1 MKKTTRL
8 LSSLICLF
16 TILVFVFT
24 GCNVSFTPVTP
35 NNPTKAAPVYKG
47 MFMSTS
53 ANVEIPADAEV
64 SVEEET
70 SVENAEEGN
79 KEKNKDKENNGNT
92 DNNGNHTG
100 WYKDDNGDGKVEESS
115 QEQLCYISQNQDVY
129 FYIGISNPDK
139 AEIRSIKVGGK
150 TYTSDMFE
158 ANSTDEV
165 KVVKYNV
172 GIAGGMVEYTL
183 EEIKYFDG
191 NEEKNVA
198 IEGNNTAKAAI
209 KVENAV
215 KAIVTNIELK
225 DSGKEAVFNVTVTDE
240 FGLIALSNGN
250 IKITVYRDGKDKKEA
265 ELTVGENTVTFK
277 TLNKN
282 KAHQYEIVA
291 FYDDLSGAGATY
303 HTLIAMQDLE
313 AVHVHTFGEW
323 EITVPATCT
332 TDGEQKRIC
341 SVCGESE
348 TETISAY
355 GEHSFGAW
363 KITKEAT
370 CQENGEETRTCSICQ
385 VTETKTFGGDH
396 FFGAWVETQK
406 GNCIINGE
414 WIRTCLICK
423 ITETKIVPAPGEH
436 VFGPWIIMEEATYDK
451 EGLQMRICENC
462 NAIET
467 EAIPVLKPIEP
478 VDSVLTIEQ
487 AIALGASQG
496 SNIYTEGK
504 YYVTGVITEIVNVRY
519 GNLYIT
525 DGNGNTLYLY
535 GLYNYDGS
543 VRFDSMYPQPG
554 IGDTITVYGVLGQ
567 YANIPQ
573 MKNGWVVEHYFNPDV
588 TTPEPEPEFTT
599 PEPEETTIEPPIE
612 PDVPGEM
619 ILSITEAINLAL
631 SQEHNVYT
639 SNKYYVT
646 GIITEV
652 YNTQYGN
659 MKITDGNGNILTVY
673 GSYNADGTVRYD
685 KLNPQ
690 PVVGDIITVYGVIGH
705 YLGTPQVK
713 NGWIIA
719 HTSGSIEETTPAPD
733 VTTPMPDEPDVPVEP
748 ELNGNKIVGVIAD
761 IAAENGWVNGTRYE
775 SFTMGGNVIVSAA
788 GTPVGTY
795 GLNTGKYY
803 TASNTWRFY
812 QNENPELTIAT
823 LDGRN
828 IVSVKITYEVLKTG
842 IFTLN
847 GVYVESDVAVV
858 VNANSVTFGVG
869 NTDIATNGQ
878 VRVTAIEV
886 VLEVAECET
895 HDYGNRFDKKWG
907 ICLVCGYVDDN
918 HEHSISNDKC
928 VYCDYE
934 YEEVEVSSYFDY
946 DGNGV
951 NDVFYF
957 SAALPERFTC
967 GGVIWIDAVND
978 IQGERYVVYDE
989 VKNTSYLN
997 PMPYAHVY
1005 LQGREYHDELV
1016 YTVYA
1021 ETAGLYEMAIHTR
1034 LKDCRVRG
1042 AQYVINKGTANEY
1055 TFSTTYGWASDDEA
1069 YAVRN
1074 NDFLV
1079 GAYMSGM
1086 FIELQEGENTIHISM
1101 AEGVEKSQFFRDFY
1115 FIPAEKIE
1123 IDGCDHNFVDG
1134 ICEYCGYIRVIANA
1148 SVYDN
1153 DGDGVNDIYFFTPVL
1168 PEQFTTEDVVH
1179 VWAGDYIVDLS
1190 SSYVSSASFNDIRH
1204 WYCTEGKG
1212 EFFTIKVT
1220 VAEPGI
1226 YEMAVHMRMK
1236 DSKERGAKYIVNEG
1250 TSYEYSFET
1259 SFQFAT
1265 DEEAF
1270 EARDND
1276 YAMSSYMFGIPVKL
1290 VAGDN
1295 YIRIQESTKSPKV
1308 QHFRD
1313 FYFVKIGEWEPDV
1326 TPVDPPADSNLTV
1339 EEAINLGASKDH
1351 NTYTAGKYYVT
1362 GVITEVYNSI
1372 YGNMRITDGN
1382 GNILTV
1388 YGTYS
1393 ADGSIRYDQLDNKP
1407 IVGDTVTIYGII
1419 GQYNGTAQIKNG
1431 WIVAH
1436 FADDFECVEHDY
1448 GNRFDKKWG
1457 ICLVCG
1463 YVDDNHE
1470 HSISNGKCVYCDYEY
1485 EEFEVASIFDND
1497 ADGMMDIFYFSAALP
1512 ERFIGEN
1519 IIWVDAVNDVQ
1530 SSNYTHYDPSRV
1542 SSTTEVYSHVYC
1554 TENANQELAYVINV
1568 ETAGIYE
1575 LAVYVRLKD
1584 NKLRGARYTINKGTA
1599 NEYTFSTSYG
1609 WNTTEEAIEVR
1620 NNDLLIGSYMS
1631 GIFVKL
1637 QAGENTIHITDAN
1650 PDVVKVQ
1657 HFRDLYFRFDSYDD
1671 CYGEHNYGNRFD
1683 KKWGICLVCGYVD
1696 DNHEHSIVDG
1706 KCQYCDYEFEEFEV
1720 PSIFDNDDDGA
1731 VDVFYFSAALPE
1743 RFTGEDVIWVDA
1755 YNDVLTD
1762 NHMSWDPI
1770 GAGIT
1775 YEVPYPHVY
1784 CVERSDD
1791 ELVYTINVKKA
1802 GTYEMA
1808 VHYRIKDEKTRGAKF
1823 VINGG
1828 TANEQV
1834 INHTYSWATA
1844 DDAYEVRN
1852 NDILIGSYMS
1862 GMFVELQAGENTIH
1876 ITCADGV
1883 EKAQHFRD
1891 LYFRFVK
1898 EIDECETH
1906 DYGNRFEKKW
1916 GICVVCGYVDDNH
1929 EHSIKD
1935 GKCVYC
1941 DYEFEVIEVS
1951 SVFDNDADGMQDVFY
1966 FSAALPEEFTGEDVI
1981 WIDAFNDVA
1990 PGNHME
1996 YDEVRAGIYNPLPY
2010 PHVYCLDSSDDEL
2023 VYTIN
2028 VEEAGIY
2035 EMAVHYRIKDNK
2047 VRGAKFVINGGT
2059 ANEQVINHTYSWAT
2073 ADDAYEVRNNDILI
2087 GAYMTGL
2094 TVELVA
2100 GENTIH
2106 ITCADG
2112 VVKPQHFRDFYFVL
2126 VETEECSH
2134 SWVDATCTEPKT
2146 CTKCGATEGQPLEH
2160 VWVEVGSAPVLAYC
2174 IQCGETIE
2182 MPQEHVLDD
2191 STYMC
2196 IICGQNF
2203 LLTVEEAIEI
2213 GMSYEKSKY
2222 GSQYYYVALTLNAQ
2236 VNPNGFARAQIADGL
2251 YVTVAGGY
2259 LSGDAEGS
2267 IQFGDTV
2274 IFKAKLGAAN
2284 SALTTGGK
2292 ELRLYEVASYEIT
2305 VREDD
2310 ECTTHDYG
2318 NRFEKKWGI
2327 CVVCG
2332 YVDDNHEHSIKDGKC
2347 VYCDYEY
2354 EVIEVL
2360 SVFDNDADGMN
2371 DVFYF
2376 SAALP
2381 EEFTGED
2388 VIWVDAYNDALKNSN
2403 HMEYDEIRAGAG
2415 KLPYPHVYCYD
2426 VSDDELVYTINVE
2439 KAGIYEM
2446 AVHYR
2451 IKDNKVRG
2459 AKFTINKGTA
2469 NEQVINHTYGWAT
2482 TDEAYEVRNNDFLIG
2497 AYMSGMLV
2505 ELQAGENTIHIT
2517 CADGVTK
2524 TQHFRDLYFRLAEE
2538 NTETVSAPLTVE
2550 EAIAIGLN
2558 YDKSTYSTEEY
2569 YVIATLNLQ
2578 CNANGFARVHLGDD
2592 LYMSIA
2598 SGYLEYEGQLQLGD
2612 TVLLKGNL
2620 GAVNSALSSTGKE
2633 ARLFNVELIE
2643 IISSAPEA

>member
-16 TILVFVFT
+16 TVLVFVFT
-24 GCNVSFTPVTP
+24 GCNVSFTPITP
-35 NNPTKAAPVYKG
+35 SNPTKAAPVYKG

-70 SVENAEEGN
+70 LVENVEEGN

-282 KAHQYEIVA
+282 KAHQYEIIA

-332 TDGEQKRIC
+332 TDGEQTRAC
-341 SVCGESE
+341 SGCEERE

-567 YANIPQ
+567 YTNIPQ

-659 MKITDGNGNILTVY
+659 MKITDGNGNILTIY

-690 PVVGDIITVYGVIGH
+690 PVAGDIITVYGVIGH
-705 YLGTPQVK
+705 YLETPQIK

-719 HTSGSIEETTPAPD
+719 HTSGSIEETTPIPD
-733 VTTPMPDEPDVPVEP
+733 VTTPTPDEPDVPVEP

-761 IAAENGWVNGTRYE
+761 IAAENGWVNGTLYE
-775 SFTMGGNVIVSAA
+775 SFTMGGNVIVSAT

-803 TASNTWRFY
+803 TTTNTWRFY

-886 VLEVAECET
+886 VFETTECET

-934 YEEVEVSSYFDY
+934 YEEVEVASYFDY

-978 IQGERYVVYDE
+978 VQGERYVVYDE
-989 VKNTSYLN
+989 VKNTNYPN
-997 PMPYAHVY
+997 PMPYAHIY
-1005 LQGREYHDELV
+1005 LQGREYYDELV
-1016 YTVYA
+1016 YTVYV

-1220 VAEPGI
+1220 VAETGI

-1393 ADGSIRYDQLDNKP
+1393 ADGSVRYDKLSVQP
-1407 IVGDTVTIYGII
+1407 VAGDTVTIYGII

-1519 IIWVDAVNDVQ
+1519 IIWVDAVNDVK

-1637 QAGENTIHITDAN
+1637 QAGENTIHITDAT
-1650 PDVVKVQ
+1650 PEVAKVQ
-1657 HFRDLYFRFDSYDD
+1657 HFRDLYFRFDRYDD
-1671 CYGEHNYGNRFD
+1671 CYGE
-1683 KKWGICLVCGYVD
+1683 
-1696 DNHEHSIVDG
+1696 
-1706 KCQYCDYEFEEFEV
+1706 
-1720 PSIFDNDDDGA
+1720 
-1731 VDVFYFSAALPE
+1731 
-1743 RFTGEDVIWVDA
+1743 
-1755 YNDVLTD
+1755 
-1762 NHMSWDPI
+1762 
-1770 GAGIT
+1770 
-1775 YEVPYPHVY
+1775 
-1784 CVERSDD
+1784 
-1791 ELVYTINVKKA
+1791 
-1802 GTYEMA
+1802 
-1808 VHYRIKDEKTRGAKF
+1808 
-1823 VINGG
+1823 
-1828 TANEQV
+1828 
-1834 INHTYSWATA
+1834 
-1844 DDAYEVRN
+1844 
-1852 NDILIGSYMS
+1852 
-1862 GMFVELQAGENTIH
+1862 
-1876 ITCADGV
+1876 
-1883 EKAQHFRD
+1883 
-1891 LYFRFVK
+1891 
-1898 EIDECETH
+1898 H

-1981 WIDAFNDVA
+1981 WIDAFNDAA

-1996 YDEVRAGIYNPLPY
+1996 YDEVRSGYYGENALPY
-2010 PHVYCLDSSDDEL
+2010 PHVYCNSMSDETL

-2028 VEEAGIY
+2028 VEKAGLY
-2035 EMAVHYRIKDNK
+2035 NVAVHYRIKDDRL
-2047 VRGAKFVINGGT
+2047 RGAKFIVNEGT
-2059 ANEQVINHTYSWAT
+2059 EYEYAINHTYSWETIEEAC
-2073 ADDAYEVRNNDILI
+2073 EIRNNDFLV
-2087 GAYMTGL
+2087 GLYMTGL
-2094 TVELVA
+2094 VFPLHA
-2100 GENTIH
+2100 GENTIT
-2106 ITCADG
+2106 IRVADG
-2112 VVKPQHFRDFYFVL
+2112 IEKVQHFRDFYFVL

-2146 CTKCGATEGQPLEH
+2146 CTKCGETEGEPLEH
-2160 VWVEVGSAPVLAYC
+2160 LWVEGTGSVLQYC

-2182 MPQEHVLDD
+2182 LPKEHVLDD

-2292 ELRLYEVASYEIT
+2292 ELRLYEVASYEIIA
-2305 VREDD
+2305 VEEPEEPE
-2310 ECTTHDYG
+2310 ECENHDYG

-2332 YVDDNHEHSIKDGKC
+2332 YVEDNHEHSIVDGKC
-2347 VYCDYEY
+2347 QYCDYEF
-2354 EVIEVL
+2354 EAIEVYSL
-2360 SVFDNDADGMN
+2360 FDNDADGMN

-2388 VIWVDAYNDALKNSN
+2388 VIWVDAFNDAVVNSN
-2403 HMEYDEIRAGAG
+2403 HMEYDEIRAGSG
-2415 KLPYPHVYCYD
+2415 TLPYPHVYCYD
-2426 VSDDELVYTINVE
+2426 KSDDELVYTITVE
-2439 KAGIYEM
+2439 RAGVYEM

-2451 IKDNKVRG
+2451 IKDNKDRG
-2459 AKFTINKGTA
+2459 AKFVINRGTA
-2469 NEQVINHTYGWAT
+2469 NEQVINHTYGWSTA
-2482 TDEAYEVRNNDFLIG
+2482 DEAYEVRNNDFLIG
-2497 AYMSGMLV
+2497 AYMSGMFV

-2517 CADGVTK
+2517 CADGVVK

-2643 IISSAPEA
+2643 IISSASEA